1 MKAKRNE
8 CEGHMPCESPYQETP
23 ESVSAASK
31 SQEKMVGS
39 RGSWAQGSTLG
50 HENVPELEW

>member
-8 CEGHMPCESPYQETP
+8 REGHMLCESPYQETP
-23 ESVSAASK
+23 ESVSAANK
-31 SQEKMVGS
+31 RQKMVGS

-50 HENVPELEW
+50 YESVPELEW